1 MGTVNNFYSE
11 INSIKPN
18 SKYWNRMNTLYDTS
32 DARRISINDAAQ
44 VNVKNAL
51 PEAMAA
57 PFASSPAERESV
69 KVLRECI
76 ELQNAKG
83 SDYQSKASSVRQ
95 ADYYVNGIQ
104 TIHDIMHA
112 KMLRMK
118 SVMDKIQAGEST
130 NFESLEDSAKDLIN
144 YASFFVAYSRG
155 KIDGQNPD
163 KNIFNK

>member
-1 MGTVNNFYSE
+1 MPTVNNFFSH
-11 INSIKPN
+11 INSIKH
-18 SKYWNRMNTLYDTS
+18 SKDIMTTPYDTIKS
-32 DARRISINDAAQ
+32 IDYRRIVPPTVGTCGQS
-44 VNVKNAL
+44 
-51 PEAMAA
+51 PE
-57 PFASSPAERESV
+57 ERESV

-95 ADYYVNGIQ
+95 ADYYVNGVQ

-155 KIDGQNPD
+155 KIDGQNPE